1 MTVLPQVMK
10 NVPVQTKDGWDEK
23 ANVQAAM
30 AAATQQLAERGRILV
45 RPSGTESLLR
55 VMAEGPDLAELQ
67 QVVDAIAREIDLA
80 QNQG

>member
-1 MTVLPQVMK
+1 
-10 NVPVQTKDGWDEK
+10 
-23 ANVQAAM
+23 M